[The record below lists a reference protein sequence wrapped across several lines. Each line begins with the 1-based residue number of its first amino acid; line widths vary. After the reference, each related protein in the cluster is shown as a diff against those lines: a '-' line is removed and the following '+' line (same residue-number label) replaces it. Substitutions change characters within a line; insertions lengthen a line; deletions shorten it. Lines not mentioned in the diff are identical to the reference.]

1 MQGQPTEW
9 REEARAR
16 GIPPEFAQRIRDRGA
31 ALDMS
36 LTQNLYGPLLS
47 AQRRD
52 GVQVNSDIAYGA
64 DPRHRLDI
72 YRSTAGDDAP
82 RPILLFLHGGGFVRG
97 DKAEKENV
105 GQYFAREGFVVAIA
119 NYRLAP
125 QVEWPA
131 GAQDVIAAFR
141 WLQEQGAGFGGDPDR
156 IFLAGESAGA
166 AHVAAATLLRT
177 LHPRDGMPVAG
188 VVLISGVYNVELER
202 MARRQFGVAT
212 PDPRN
217 DAYFGTDPGRHA
229 AMSVVRQVDASP
241 IPILISYAELDL
253 PQMQVQA
260 GELFATLVVRHGFDP
275 DLLVVRGHNHL
286 TQVYSINT
294 GDESLSSPVSA
305 FLRRHCGPMEPGK

>member
-1 MQGQPTEW
+1 MQGQSTD
-9 REEARAR
+9 RRDEARAP

-31 ALDMS
+31 ALDMP

-52 GVQVNSDIAYGA
+52 GVQVSSNIAYGT

-72 YRSTAGDDAP
+72 YRSTAGDGAP
-82 RPILLFLHGGGFVRG
+82 RPVLLFLHGGGFVRG

-131 GAQDVIAAFR
+131 GAQDVIAAFL
-141 WLQEQGAGFGGDPDR
+141 WLQQQVAGFGGDPDR

-166 AHVAAATLLRT
+166 AHVAAAALRRD
-177 LHPRDGMPVAG
+177 LHPRGGMPVAG

-217 DAYFGTDPGRHA
+217 DAYFGTDAGRHA

-241 IPILISYAELDL
+241 VPMLISYAELDP

-260 GELFATLVVRHGFDP
+260 GGLPRWSCGMALIRTCWWSAD
-275 DLLVVRGHNHL
+275 
-286 TQVYSINT
+286 TIT
-294 GDESLSSPVSA
+294 SPRCIRSTPVMNPSA
-305 FLRRHCGPMEPGK
+305 PQ